1 MRFISML
8 QEQATGSP
16 LMTIIMFGLI
26 FVIFYFFIIRPQN
39 KKQKETEK
47 MIAALKKGD
56 KVITIGG
63 IHGVVATTKEATVVV
78 KVDDGTKIE
87 FSRSAIA
94 SVVVDKKEEEKANKK
109 ALKEKDKAK
118 QVEDKSEGAES
129 AKSSE
134 APAAEAVG
142 NTEKSSSEETK

>member
-1 MRFISML
+1 MQFLAML
-8 QEQATGSP
+8 QETASGSP

-56 KVITIGG
+56 KIVSIGG
-63 IHGVVATTKEATVVV
+63 IHGVVVTTKEATVVV
-78 KVDDGTKIE
+78 KVDDSTKIE

-94 SVVVDKKEEEKANKK
+94 SVIVDKKEEEKAAKK
-109 ALKEKDKAK
+109 NAKEKK
-118 QVEDKSEGAES
+118 QVEDKTEKVEAP
-129 AKSSE
+129 AE
-134 APAAEAVG
+134 APAAEEN
-142 NTEKSSSEETK
+142 NTEKTSSEESK